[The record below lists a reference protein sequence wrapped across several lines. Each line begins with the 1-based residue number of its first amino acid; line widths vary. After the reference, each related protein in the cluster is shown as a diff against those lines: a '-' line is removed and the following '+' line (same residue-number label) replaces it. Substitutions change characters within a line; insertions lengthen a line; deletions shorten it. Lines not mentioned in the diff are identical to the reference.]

1 MILFEDLN
9 LVEKNLTN
17 ISDNE
22 LTKIFSLW

>member
-1 MILFEDLN
+1 MILFKDLN